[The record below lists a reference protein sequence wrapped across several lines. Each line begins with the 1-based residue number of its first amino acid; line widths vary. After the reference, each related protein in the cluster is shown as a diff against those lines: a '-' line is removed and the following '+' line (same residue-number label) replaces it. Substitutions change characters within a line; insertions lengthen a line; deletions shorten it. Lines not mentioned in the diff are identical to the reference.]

1 MITGA
6 YAPVI
11 SNLLLRVGNN
21 SEGGDNM
28 VKSPIQVV
36 DYHPTNNQQ
45 TNRIIDYTIKN
56 LPEILTKY
64 LPINEGKIV
73 GSSISNLYED

>member
-1 MITGA
+1 
-6 YAPVI
+6 
-11 SNLLLRVGNN
+11 
-21 SEGGDNM
+21 M